1 MDLSIKKTTKNK
13 IVTIELET
21 KNFTSNE
28 NIMLDQMG
36 EPEIEFNKSY
46 GANPVNFKKRIR
58 SGFKVRVKFDI
69 NLEGDSDRT
78 AEFIDAFLEELKDK
92 LSEAMFNLSNS
103 YNEELK
109 SSTKLVKIEY

>member
-46 GANPVNFKKRIR
+46 GAKELEADSK
-58 SGFKVRVKFDI
+58 SEL
-69 NLEGDSDRT
+69 NLT
-78 AEFIDAFLEELKDK
+78 
-92 LSEAMFNLSNS
+92 
-103 YNEELK
+103 
-109 SSTKLVKIEY
+109 